1 MEARRGGSARGRLRG
16 WPGFART
23 PSPVTAE
30 SAGRAGSEPLR
41 RGRQGRFSLRDS
53 RDWAAQLTREGRP
66 GQRSRP
72 GRAGA
77 WPLLFSVAVRA
88 GTAESERRGAQ
99 ENWRAAWESRSLC
112 NNFRGNAQ
120 FQACGETSPSS
131 HVCVC
136 KNKLTLPHFLF
147 LVLTVADAFRTSRR
161 GHAHFNEPGIPAR
174 PSREKCLERGLG
186 PEGLS
191 GKRLAAQAEAPL
203 RHCPSRAVGR
213 GRGQGATRAQKS
225 CVRAARGRCGP
236 RLRPRP
242 CSGGPGAVPDHRSAV
257 GALAPPDLSLPTSV

>member
-1 MEARRGGSARGRLRG
+1 MEVRRGGSARGRLRG

-41 RGRQGRFSLRDS
+41 RGLQGRLSLGDS
-53 RDWAAQLTREGRP
+53 RDGAAQLTREGRP
-66 GQRSRP
+66 GQRRRP
-72 GRAGA
+72 GWAGA

-88 GTAESERRGAQ
+88 GTAESERVGAQ
-99 ENWRAAWESRSLC
+99 ENWRTAWESRSLC

-120 FQACGETSPSS
+120 FQACGGSSPSS
-131 HVCVC
+131 PVCVC
-136 KNKLTLPHFLF
+136 KNKLTLSHFLF

-191 GKRLAAQAEAPL
+191 PGSGWLRRPKRLADTARPGLSGAGEARERRGPK
-203 RHCPSRAVGR
+203 SRTCGRRGGAV
-213 GRGQGATRAQKS
+213 
-225 CVRAARGRCGP
+225 ARGCGLVP
-236 RLRPRP
+236 A
-242 CSGGPGAVPDHRSAV
+242 AV
-257 GALAPPDLSLPTSV
+257 APVPSPTTDRRWAP